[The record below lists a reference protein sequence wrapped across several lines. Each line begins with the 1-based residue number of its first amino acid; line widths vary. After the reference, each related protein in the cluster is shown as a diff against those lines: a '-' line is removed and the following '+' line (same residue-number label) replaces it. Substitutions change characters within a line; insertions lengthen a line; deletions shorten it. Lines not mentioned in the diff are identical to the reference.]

1 LNIRSGDAFKTQKEK
16 EVIHAVFGHGP
27 KDAKFLGQGVYNQ
40 YGVGAKGFNVSSCQF
55 ALHYFLES
63 KASMH
68 RFLKNLTECT
78 MVNGYFV
85 GTCFDGKTIFN
96 LLRNKSEGESFTI
109 MNGERKVFEL
119 TKMYPQTG
127 FSSDETCLG
136 YPINVYQETIGKT
149 FREYL
154 VNFEYFIQMMENY
167 GFALLTRN
175 DAPRGLPNGTGLFS
189 ELFTAMEKETRMD
202 PQRMADYKNSHL
214 MTVDEK
220 QISFM
225 NRYFVFRKVMSVD
238 AAKKEK
244 LFLQGVSVDES
255 LPDIE
260 AAVDRELRK
269 RPALRGEIKKTKM
282 RVRLQKPAA
291 ALFSEATEPLA
302 KKSKKGG
309 EYEFE
314 TESEETIQEEE

>member
-1 LNIRSGDAFKTQKEK
+1 
-16 EVIHAVFGHGP
+16 
-27 KDAKFLGQGVYNQ
+27 
-40 YGVGAKGFNVSSCQF
+40 
-55 ALHYFLES
+55 
-63 KASMH
+63 
-68 RFLKNLTECT
+68 
-78 MVNGYFV
+78 
-85 GTCFDGKTIFN
+85 
-96 LLRNKSEGESFTI
+96 
-109 MNGERKVFEL
+109 
-119 TKMYPQTG
+119 
-127 FSSDETCLG
+127 
-136 YPINVYQETIGKT
+136 
-149 FREYL
+149 
-154 VNFEYFIQMMENY
+154 MMDNY
-167 GFALLTRN
+167 GFKLVSKDEASQM
-175 DAPRGLPNGTGLFS
+175 GLPNSTGLFS
-189 ELFTAMEKETRMD
+189 ELYDTMKAEIRRRPE
-202 PQRMADYKNSHL
+202 AEYDYKDAAF
-214 MTVDEK
+214 MTSAEK
-220 QISFM
+220 SVSFL

-291 ALFSEATEPLA
+291 ALFSEATEPLS